1 MWPHMRIIATSP
13 PRIAPARGPPLWE
26 MPDAG
31 QGGSTPRPSRH
42 RITNS
47 ISASRG
53 KDSLTRIRSR
63 SAGSARAS
71 GYQADLLRPVG

>member
-1 MWPHMRIIATSP
+1 MARRCGRWLMPGRASP
-13 PRIAPARGPPLWE
+13 TLKPN
-26 MPDAG
+26 
-31 QGGSTPRPSRH
+31 RH

-47 ISASRG
+47 ISVSRG

-63 SAGSARAS
+63 SAGRARAV